1 MSLMLAFKHSG
12 KVAPGELL
20 LMDCSRTG
28 RKMPT
33 VLIVDDDDDFRKLL
47 CGLFDHGVG
56 FNACVEA
63 RNGAEAINETKQL
76 SPDLVVLD
84 FSLED
89 MDALELAQSLNAVI
103 PKLPIFVMTTA
114 YDMNL
119 EKKALASGIIAVF
132 SKLDDLTTLVANA
145 RAVCGIE

>member
-1 MSLMLAFKHSG
+1 M
-12 KVAPGELL
+12 
-20 LMDCSRTG
+20 C
-28 RKMPT
+28 
-33 VLIVDDDDDFRKLL
+33 
-47 CGLFDHGVG
+47 
-56 FNACVEA
+56 

-89 MDALELAQSLNAVI
+89 MDALELAPRLKAVI
-103 PKLPIFVMTTA
+103 PKLPIFVMTTD
-114 YDMNL
+114 YCVSL
-119 EKKALASGIIAVF
+119 EKKALESGINAVF